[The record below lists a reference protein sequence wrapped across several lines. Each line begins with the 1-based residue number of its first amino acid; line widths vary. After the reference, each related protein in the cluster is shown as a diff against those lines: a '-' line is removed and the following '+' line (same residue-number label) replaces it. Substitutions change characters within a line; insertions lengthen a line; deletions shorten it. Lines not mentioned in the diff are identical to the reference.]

1 MKEQRSMTASYKAD
15 DLLTLRDVAAMTG
28 YTYGHMVSLFS
39 HASDNFNPLFRSL
52 AIETDPSWRKAFNSK
67 AMHVFRYGEV
77 KRWFDQHQSRKTVQT
92 YNRTHGVTVK

>member
-1 MKEQRSMTASYKAD
+1 MAAQYRSD
-15 DLLTLRDVAAMTG
+15 ELLTLRQVADYTG
-28 YTYGHMVSLFS
+28 YSYQHMVGLFS
-39 HASDNFNPLFRSL
+39 RASNIHDPIFRSL

-92 YNRTHGVTVK
+92 YNRTHGVTVR